1 MYYRVAWYQS
11 AIQVHPLPTWQ
22 WKSTVLSSLQTLLQF
37 LRLYS
42 ALPQDRLRVFSSSS
56 CEDLDEQL
64 MQENK
69 GLGSH
74 SVTAAQFL
82 QELMIRPPE
91 VTRGTPERDE
101 GADRRWLP
109 QLSGAIAARG
119 QPSVKENGNEG
130 NGFVAT
136 GASALERRRLELERG
151 PGGDHD
157 VPYRFAL
164 PVCLP
169 QVLAWMRLLA
179 KVHREEL
186 QPQGV
191 LADSNSC
198 HIKIASRFA
207 TRV

>member
-22 WKSTVLSSLQTLLQF
+22 WQSTVLSSLETVFQF

-82 QELMIRPPE
+82 QELMIRSPE
-91 VTRGTPERDE
+91 GTRGTPERDE
-101 GADRRWLP
+101 GADRRWQPSLM
-109 QLSGAIAARG
+109 GASAARS
-119 QPSVKENGNEG
+119 QPSAKENGTEG
-130 NGFVAT
+130 NDLVAT
-136 GASALERRRLELERG
+136 GASALESRRLELERG
-151 PGGDHD
+151 PGGDQD

-164 PVCLP
+164 PACLP
-169 QVLAWMRLLA
+169 QALAWMRLLA
-179 KVHREEL
+179 RVHREEV
-186 QPQGV
+186 QP
-191 LADSNSC
+191 
-198 HIKIASRFA
+198 
-207 TRV
+207 